1 MSRICTCCQER
12 LYGRADQKFCSDF
25 CRNQFHNQ
33 KKKSEYSYFRRINR
47 ILHRN
52 RNILLRIYQQP
63 RLVVQ
68 WEELLQ
74 AGFDA
79 RYCTACERG
88 QEGKLIYY
96 CYDMVYE
103 SSALEVKSL
112 QLSQLSNHGIF
123 EDFYKK

>member
-1 MSRICTCCQER
+1 MPRTCICCQNR
-12 LYGRADQKFCSDF
+12 LFGRADQKFCSDF

-33 KKKSEYSYFRRINR
+33 KKKSEYTYFRRINS

-52 RNILLRIYQQP
+52 RNILWRLYQQP
-63 RLVVQ
+63 RLVVY

-79 RYCTACERG
+79 RYCTACERNQDG
-88 QEGKLIYY
+88 RLIYY

-103 SSALEVKSL
+103 SSESEVKSL
-112 QLSQLSNHGIF
+112 QLSQLSKKGIM
-123 EDFYKK
+123 EDFYKR